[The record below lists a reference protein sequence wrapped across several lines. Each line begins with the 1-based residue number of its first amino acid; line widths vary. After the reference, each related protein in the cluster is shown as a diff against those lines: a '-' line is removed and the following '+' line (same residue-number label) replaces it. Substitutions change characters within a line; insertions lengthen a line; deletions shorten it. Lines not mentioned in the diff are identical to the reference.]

1 LCPQGLVL
9 MLFVDQS
16 WLYWLSHSVWSVWI
30 ETLDQLNGQLAAKSH
45 SVWSAWIEIAAL
57 STMMEGDTSHSVW
70 SAWIETEI
78 AAMTLKNRIVA
89 LRMEC
94 VD

>member
-45 SVWSAWIEIAAL
+45 SVWS
-57 STMMEGDTSHSVW
+57 V
-70 SAWIETEI
+70 WIETGSKLSRP
-78 AAMTLKNRIVA
+78 THTNVA